1 MSPEPD
7 DRSVQCLLSEKEGP
21 EEHSAARSPSLVICI
36 FCASIGLAA
45 TDHGMASAVIGPW
58 EFLHACA
65 DERSAK
71 DPWDNA
77 GSDLKEIN
85 PRVTSVSLW
94 MR

>member
-58 EFLHACA
+58 EFLYFYT
-65 DERSAK
+65 
-71 DPWDNA
+71 PVPM
-77 GSDLKEIN
+77 KEVPKI
-85 PRVTSVSLW
+85 RGTMLG
-94 MR
+94 RI